1 MTVTFTIHGTPFAK
15 QRPRSGFNKHIGRAV
30 TFNTAANEAF
40 EGTVSSIAAGLFSA
54 PLEGPVSVTVEA
66 IFCPAPSWSKK
77 RRAAAMGQPHTQK
90 PDCDNIAKAILD
102 GLNRIAWAD
111 DAQVA
116 DSRVTKRWGE
126 RAETRVTVEEI
137 NQEAEE

>member
-1 MTVTFTIHGTPFAK
+1 MIAVTFTIHGAPFAK

-30 TFNTAANEAF
+30 TYNTAANEAF
-40 EGTVSSIAAGLFSA
+40 EGTVAGVAAGVFPE
-54 PLEGPVSVTVEA
+54 PLQGPVSITVEA
-66 IFCPAPSWSKK
+66 VFCPAASWSKK

-90 PDCDNIAKAILD
+90 PDGDNILKAIKD

-116 DSRVTKRWGE
+116 DSRVVKRWGE
-126 RAETRVTVEEI
+126 RAETRVTVKGI
-137 NQEAEE
+137 SQ